1 MTTDEKLASILAVI
15 TLASGCGKKLDPA
28 VSTVVEA
35 QRGAALKVAEEAAK
49 LCPRVKLA
57 APFQPN
63 PMAAPPPPPS
73 PAKGTA
79 LEPEAKVVDVFV
91 TCSWPDPRDPTTMA
105 GTSLPSLR
113 GTTHVP
119 AQHVTMPDDMTE
131 NTCAKD
137 AHDCVQV
144 ITPSRYGTNPRSADL
159 RIVRPAPDS
168 GEVEVR
174 VVFAIP

>member
-1 MTTDEKLASILAVI
+1 MTVDGKLAPLLAVI
-15 TLASGCGKKLDPA
+15 ALASGCGKKLDPA

-49 LCPRVKLA
+49 LCPSVKLA

-73 PAKGTA
+73 PAKGTT
-79 LEPEAKVVDVFV
+79 LDSEAKVVDVFI
-91 TCSWPDPRDPTTMA
+91 TCSWPDPRNPATMA

-113 GTTHVP
+113 GTPHVP
-119 AQHVTMPDDMTE
+119 TQHVTMPDDLTE
-131 NTCAKD
+131 NTCAKNE
-137 AHDCVQV
+137 HDCVQV
-144 ITPSRYGTNPRSADL
+144 ITPSRYGANPRSADL
-159 RIVRPAPDS
+159 RVVRPAPDS

-174 VVFAIP
+174 VLFAIP